1 MSGCSARPGCGCS
14 STSLVTLHPGD
25 VVRLEV
31 DSGTIAASE
40 FNSFIMYLVEEARG
54 PQKRSDCTEKCYCN
68 CDNDCCSA
76 PEQDFFSPT
85 TTAYVNKILKTL

>member
-14 STSLVTLHPGD
+14 STSLVTLRPGD

-40 FNSFIMYLVEEARG
+40 FNSFIMYLVEEASG
-54 PQKRSDCTEKCYCN
+54 PHKRSDCTEKCYCN

-76 PEQDFFSPT
+76 PGQDFFSPT
-85 TTAYVNKILKTL
+85 TA